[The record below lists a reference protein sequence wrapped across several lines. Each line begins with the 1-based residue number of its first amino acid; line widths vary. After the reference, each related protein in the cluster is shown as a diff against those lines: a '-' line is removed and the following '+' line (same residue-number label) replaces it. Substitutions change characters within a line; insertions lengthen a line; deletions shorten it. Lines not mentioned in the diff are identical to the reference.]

1 MGSPCAIEG
10 QGFTEQNGMQIF
22 EELMLTKKELAR
34 CVDYLENFRE
44 GVYQMLRDLDSHER
58 ELENA
63 YDKLKD
69 TQSQLIQSSKMN
81 ALGELAASLAH
92 ELNQPLTVI
101 KGLSQSLLKN
111 YDDNSPNYGKVKLI
125 VDASRRM
132 ELVIKHLKVFSRTEG
147 PALRP
152 VDLNTVIKD
161 AFVIVKELLTDHS
174 IELKMDLNPL
184 PPVLGSA
191 IRLEQVVIN
200 LVTNAKDA
208 MPNGG
213 ALTIETRTIETGG
226 ISFASMTFRDTGSGI
241 PKEILGRIFDPF
253 FTTKEAGKGTGLGLS
268 ISYGIIKEH
277 NGDISVESEPQK
289 GTVFNIILPP
299 AENNHH

>member
-174 IELKMDLNPL
+174 IELKMNLNPL

-208 MPNGG
+208 MPSGG
-213 ALTIETRTIETGG
+213 ALMIETRTIETGG